1 MKIDIDIEEIL
12 DNIDIKYS
20 SSKDTYIN
28 INGSFYSKEQAL
40 EIAYKLINNGN
51 EILYLIKDEIIRK
64 GKGKLNEKNST
75 RY

>member
-1 MKIDIDIEEIL
+1 MQVDINIEEIL

-28 INGSFYSKEQAL
+28 INGAFYSKEQAL

-51 EILYLIKDEIIRK
+51 ELLYLIKDEFKRK
-64 GKGKLNEKNST
+64 
-75 RY
+75 